1 MLGYMHAIGNNNG
14 WGIMHGYEFILWGY
28 TAVASGLVSL
38 TDASPAHMTRFMV
51 FPALKILSN
60 LPKASTDALMA

>member
-1 MLGYMHAIGNNNG
+1 MDEASCMVTSLF
-14 WGIMHGYEFILWGY
+14 YEV